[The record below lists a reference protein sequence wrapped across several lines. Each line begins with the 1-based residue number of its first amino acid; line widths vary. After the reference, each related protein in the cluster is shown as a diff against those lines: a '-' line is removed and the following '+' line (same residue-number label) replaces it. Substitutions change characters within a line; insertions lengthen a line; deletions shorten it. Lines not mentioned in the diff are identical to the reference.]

1 MSKSL
6 NLFLKGILVGIAN
19 IIPGVSGGT
28 IAVVLRIFDQM
39 IDAINN
45 FFKNPKK
52 HIKFLIPLFL
62 GAGVGILI
70 FSKIIEVCLSKESLP
85 TSMFFVGLVIGSIPL
100 IIRHAKTKPVKPIY
114 YLPSFISFIIVVIMS
129 FMKEPTSASTDIV
142 ITMPWLIKIFVYCMI
157 ASAAMVVPGISGSF
171 VMVLLGI
178 YNIILTSISKLVPT
192 IIDGIKLMSTNGFFE
207 GVKYIVSSNVFITLL
222 IGGIGIVLGV
232 ILISKLIAF
241 LLENFFSVTYFSILG
256 LIFGSIFSIFKDP
269 MTYSSYIINVPEY
282 SMNTLDIPILSI
294 ILAVIMAIIGFII
307 AFKLGGEE

>member
-1 MSKSL
+1 MNKFL
-6 NLFLKGILVGIAN
+6 NLFLKGIFVGVAN

-45 FFKNPKK
+45 FFKQPKK

-62 GAGVGILI
+62 GAIVGILI
-70 FSKIIEVCLSKESLP
+70 FSKLIEICLAKESLP
-85 TSMFFVGLVIGSIPL
+85 TSMFFVGLVVGSIPL
-100 IIRHAKTKPVKPIY
+100 IFRHAKSRPVKPIY
-114 YLPSFISFIIVVIMS
+114 YLASLISFAIVVIMS
-129 FMKEPTSASTDIV
+129 FMKEPTSTSTDIV
-142 ITMPWLIKIFVYCMI
+142 ITIPWLIKIFVFCML

-178 YNIILTSISKLVPT
+178 YNIILTSISRLVPT
-192 IIDGIKLMSTNGFFE
+192 VIDGFGLMSKNSFFE

-222 IGGIGIVLGV
+222 VGGIGIVLGV

-241 LLENFFSVTYFSILG
+241 LLQKAFSVTYFSILG

-269 MTYSSYIINVPEY
+269 MTYSSYSSN
-282 SMNTLDIPILSI
+282 IPILSI
-294 ILAVIMAIIGFII
+294 ILAIIMAIVGFII
-307 AFKLGGEE
+307 SFKLGGEE

>member
-1 MSKSL
+1 
-6 NLFLKGILVGIAN
+6 
-19 IIPGVSGGT
+19 
-28 IAVVLRIFDQM
+28 
-39 IDAINN
+39 
-45 FFKNPKK
+45 
-52 HIKFLIPLFL
+52 
-62 GAGVGILI
+62 
-70 FSKIIEVCLSKESLP
+70 
-85 TSMFFVGLVIGSIPL
+85 
-100 IIRHAKTKPVKPIY
+100 
-114 YLPSFISFIIVVIMS
+114 
-129 FMKEPTSASTDIV
+129 
-142 ITMPWLIKIFVYCMI
+142 MI

-269 MTYSSYIINVPEY
+269 MTYSSY
-282 SMNTLDIPILSI
+282 TDTIPILSI
-294 ILAVIMAIIGFII
+294 VLAVIMAIIGFII

>member
-1 MSKSL
+1 MNKFL
-6 NLFLKGILVGIAN
+6 NLFLKGIFVGVAN

-52 HIKFLIPLFL
+52 HIKFLIPLLL
-62 GAGVGILI
+62 GAVVGILI
-70 FSKIIEVCLSKESLP
+70 FSKIIEICLTKESLP

-100 IIRHAKTKPVKPIY
+100 IYKHAKSNPVKPIY
-114 YLPSFISFIIVVIMS
+114 YLASLISFSIVVIMS
-129 FMKEPTSASTDIV
+129 FMKEPTSTSTDII
-142 ITMPWLIKIFVYCMI
+142 ITIPWLIKIFIYCMI

-192 IIDGIKLMSTNGFFE
+192 VISGFELMSTNGFFE
-207 GVKYIVSSNVFITLL
+207 GIKYIVTSNVFITLF
-222 IGGIGIVLGV
+222 IGGIGIVLGI
-232 ILISKLIAF
+232 ILVSKLIAF
-241 LLENFFSVTYFSILG
+241 LLEKAFSITYFSILG

-269 MTYSSYIINVPEY
+269 MTYSSYIVNTPEY
-282 SMNTLDIPILSI
+282 SINQLDIPILSI
-294 ILAVIMAIIGFII
+294 ILGIITIIIGFII